1 MIKFSRF
8 IVYPKDLI
16 YLTGKS
22 VRFSQRLLV
31 RVRKKNNKSKNDP
44 VTKSEIGQFL
54 KLSSE
59 DMDRWHLD

>member
-16 YLTGKS
+16 FLTGKS
-22 VRFSQRLLV
+22 VRFSQRLMV
-31 RVRKKNNKSKNDP
+31 RVRKKLNKSKDEP
-44 VTKSEIGQFL
+44 ITKSEIGRFL

>member
-22 VRFSQRLLV
+22 VRFSQRLMV
-31 RVRKKNNKSKNDP
+31 RVRKKFNKSKDEP
-44 VTKSEIGQFL
+44 ITKSEIGRFL

-59 DMDRWHLD
+59 DLDRWHLD

>member
-16 YLTGKS
+16 FLTGKS
-22 VRFSQRLLV
+22 VRFSQRLMV
-31 RVRKKNNKSKNDP
+31 RVRKKFNKSKDEP
-44 VTKSEIGQFL
+44 ITKSEIGRFL

-59 DMDRWHLD
+59 DLDRWNLD

>member
-16 YLTGKS
+16 FLTGKS
-22 VRFSQRLLV
+22 VRFSQRLMV
-31 RVRKKNNKSKNDP
+31 RVRKKFNKSKDEP
-44 VTKSEIGQFL
+44 ITKSEIGQFL

>member
-16 YLTGKS
+16 FLTGKS
-22 VRFSQRLLV
+22 VRFSQRLMV
-31 RVRKKNNKSKNDP
+31 RVRKKFNKSKDEP
-44 VTKSEIGQFL
+44 ITKSEIGRFL

-59 DMDRWHLD
+59 DLDRWHLD